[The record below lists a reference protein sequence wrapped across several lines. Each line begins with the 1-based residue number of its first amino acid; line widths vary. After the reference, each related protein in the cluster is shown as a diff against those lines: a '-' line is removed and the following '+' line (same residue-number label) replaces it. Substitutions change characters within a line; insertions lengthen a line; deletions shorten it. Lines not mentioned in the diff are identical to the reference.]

1 MALCSRRSSKEARR
15 LCQED
20 RGTEINTCAKAQ
32 GCEAGRRGQARDP
45 SVSRDSMGDLGAAG
59 GLLVLFTFLTVRG

>member
-1 MALCSRRSSKEARR
+1 MALCSRGSSKEARR

-20 RGTEINTCAKAQ
+20 RGTERNTCAKAQ
-32 GCEAGRRGQARDP
+32 GCEAGRRGQARGP